1 MNAMVISPSVA
12 AVSPDSVEAVSEEA
26 LSVVS
31 EAAVPVSVFAPQ
43 PAITLSSM
51 AAARTRQNNFFMFF
65 IISYLFAKYFSA
77 VSSFL
82 QHEIKFTKTKRGQNN
97 SGSAKSKAAQS

>member
-51 AAARTRQNNFFMFF
+51 TTARAKQNNFFMFF
-65 IISYLFAKYFSA
+65 IISYLICEIFFSC
-77 VSSFL
+77 VLHSMKSGW
-82 QHEIKFTKTKRGQNN
+82 IQNECFR
-97 SGSAKSKAAQS
+97 SKQ